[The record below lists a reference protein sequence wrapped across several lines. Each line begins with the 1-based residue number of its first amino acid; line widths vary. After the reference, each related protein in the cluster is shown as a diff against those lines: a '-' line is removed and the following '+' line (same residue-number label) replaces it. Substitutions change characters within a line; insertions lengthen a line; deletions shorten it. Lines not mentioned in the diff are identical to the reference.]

1 MHLFALLCRDATCS
15 EAFPALINGTCPTQA
30 FSEMPYEARRCH
42 CLTTMLSRSNKVG
55 RFLLFLFLKIKIDHI
70 SCSSCSNITG
80 TNVSIYNI
88 LGFASQ
94 VDNIVVLTDR
104 WLSLEIQWAV
114 ETYRTDVNDKA
125 LVVQIHMED
134 G

>member
-1 MHLFALLCRDATCS
+1 M
-15 EAFPALINGTCPTQA
+15 
-30 FSEMPYEARRCH
+30 
-42 CLTTMLSRSNKVG
+42 
-55 RFLLFLFLKIKIDHI
+55 
-70 SCSSCSNITG
+70 
-80 TNVSIYNI
+80 SIYNI